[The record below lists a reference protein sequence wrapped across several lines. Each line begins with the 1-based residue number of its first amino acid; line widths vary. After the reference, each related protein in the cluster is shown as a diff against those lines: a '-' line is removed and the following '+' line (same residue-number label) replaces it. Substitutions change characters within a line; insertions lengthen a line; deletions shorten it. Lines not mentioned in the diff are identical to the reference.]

1 MKNNKYYAF
10 ITFGH
15 NGVTIKAG
23 DIFDANEVK
32 FSKVDIDFLRS
43 QQKIISGLEYVISHP
58 ELADEF
64 GLESPVVEPVEIPA
78 EITPRILVNAVE
90 VQPGSCYVELVEKA
104 VEQELEEVVAEE
116 VVEETVDAVEPII
129 EEVATEEVVL
139 ESDDEIEVII
149 NESSLNRMKKADLVK
164 LAIKFDIDSPDK
176 LTKTELV
183 KKIAEINS

>member
-32 FSKVDIDFLRS
+32 FSKVDIDFLKS
-43 QQKIISGLEYVISHP
+43 QQKIIAGAEYVISHP
-58 ELADEF
+58 ELAEEF
-64 GLESPVVEPVEIPA
+64 GLEISPVEPVEIPT
-78 EITPRILVNAVE
+78 EISQTVVVNVAKVYPE
-90 VQPGSCYVELVEKA
+90 SKHVELVENVVA
-104 VEQELEEVVAEE
+104 PEVEEVVTEE
-116 VVEETVDAVEPII
+116 VVEETIDVVEPSI
-129 EEVATEEVVL
+129 EEVVTEEVVL

-164 LAIKFDIDSPDK
+164 LAAKFDIDNPDK

-183 KKIAEINS
+183 KKITEINS

>member
-23 DIFDANEVK
+23 EIFDANEVK

-43 QQKIISGLEYVISHP
+43 QQKIIAGVDYVIFHP

-64 GLESPVVEPVEIPA
+64 GLEVAEPVVEESPVIENIEPVVEP
-78 EITPRILVNAVE
+78 
-90 VQPGSCYVELVEKA
+90 LVEQL
-104 VEQELEEVVAEE
+104 VEMKQVTPVLVEPVVDEVIDFEPVPVVDEP
-116 VVEETVDAVEPII
+116 VEEIV
-129 EEVATEEVVL
+129 EEVVL

-164 LAIKFDIDSPDK
+164 LAAKFDIDNPDK

-183 KKIAEINS
+183 KKITEINS